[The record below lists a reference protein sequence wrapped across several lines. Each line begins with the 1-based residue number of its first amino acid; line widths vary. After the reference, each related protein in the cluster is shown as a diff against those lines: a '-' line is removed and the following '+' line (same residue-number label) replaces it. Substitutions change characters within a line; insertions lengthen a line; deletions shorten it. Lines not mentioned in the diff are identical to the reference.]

1 MKKTVIALAI
11 GSALASPAFANSFV
25 NGGFDDG
32 TTNGWDVSNTAYRG
46 NNTLNSALTPAYIL
60 ANQTTTM
67 HSALISAGTV
77 DPRLGALL
85 GSTVYSGGYS
95 MRVEDTS
102 TGGYASVI
110 SQSVTNYTDS
120 NIFFAWKGVMLGA
133 HGLED
138 AATMKLVLRD
148 DTTSTDVITR
158 TYNAAGI
165 PDPLT
170 WQQSGS
176 IYYTANWQIEQLDV
190 AALGLTG
197 HNFTLSVL
205 ASDCEP
211 TAHYGYVYLDGFGN
225 VTPPTGVPEPGSLS
239 LLGLG
244 MVGLLAAARRRRKT
258 A

>member
-1 MKKTVIALAI
+1 MKKTAIAMIFA
-11 GSALASPAFANSFV
+11 SAVASPAFANSFV

-32 TTNGWDVSNTAYRG
+32 NTNGWDVSNTAYRG
-46 NNTLNSALTPAYIL
+46 NGTSNSDLTPAYIL
-60 ANQTTTM
+60 ANQTSTM
-67 HSALISAGTV
+67 HSALISSGTL
-77 DPRLGALL
+77 DPHLGNLL

-95 MRVEDTS
+95 MRVEDTA

-110 SQSVTNYTDS
+110 SQSVTNYTDA

-148 DTTSTDVITR
+148 DTTNTDVITR
-158 TYNAAGI
+158 TYNAAANPAG
-165 PDPLT
+165 

-176 IYYTANWQIEQLDV
+176 IYYTAAWQIEQLDV

-225 VTPPTGVPEPGSLS
+225 VTPPTGVPEPGSLA

-244 MVGLLAAARRRRKT
+244 MVGLLASYSRRRKI

>member
-1 MKKTVIALAI
+1 MKKTAAALLVSSMMVTTAY
-11 GSALASPAFANSFV
+11 ANSFV
-25 NGGFDDG
+25 NGGFEDG
-32 TTNGWDVSNTAYRG
+32 NTNGWAVSNTAYRG
-46 NNTLNSALTPAYIL
+46 NNTFNSALTPAYIL
-60 ANQTTTM
+60 ANQTPTM

-95 MRVEDTS
+95 MRVEDTT

-110 SQSVTNYTDS
+110 SQSVTNYTDA

-148 DTTSTDVITR
+148 DTDGIDVITR
-158 TYNAAGI
+158 TYNAAANPSG
-165 PDPLT
+165 
-170 WQQSGS
+170 WQTSGS

-190 AALGLTG
+190 SALGLTG
-197 HNFTLSVL
+197 HDFTLSVL

-211 TAHYGYVYLDGFGN
+211 TAHYGYVYLDGFGARIPDPQN
-225 VTPPTGVPEPGSLS
+225 NVPEPASLA

-244 MVGLLAAARRRRKT
+244 LAGMAAARRRKT

>member
-1 MKKTVIALAI
+1 MKKTALAMI
-11 GSALASPAFANSFV
+11 IASAVATPAFANSFV

-32 TTNGWDVSNTAYRG
+32 TTNGWNVSNTAYRNPVF
-46 NNTLNSALTPAYIL
+46 NNDLTPAYID
-60 ANQTTTM
+60 ANASTVM
-67 HSALISAGTV
+67 HSALISAGSL
-77 DPRLGALL
+77 DPNLGATF

-95 MRVEDTS
+95 MRVEDTVA
-102 TGGYASVI
+102 GGYASYI
-110 SQSVTNYTDS
+110 SQSVANYTDP
-120 NIFFAWKGVMLGA
+120 NIFFAWKGVLLGA
-133 HGLED
+133 HGVND

-148 DTTSTDVITR
+148 DTTGTDVITR
-158 TYNAAGI
+158 TYNAAANPAG
-165 PDPLT
+165 

-176 IYYTANWQIEQLDV
+176 IYYTQNWQIEQLDV

-197 HNFTLSVL
+197 HDFTLSVL

-225 VTPPTGVPEPGSLS
+225 VTPPTGVPEPGSLA

-244 MVGLLAAARRRRKT
+244 MVGLLGTYARRRKT